1 MRNFLKIS
9 LTIVGFALMM
19 GVADVQPA
27 HAIPVTYSTSGSF
40 SVNNGGGTFSGTMDG
55 NGSSI
60 TFFGSPGSML
70 TISFQGIT
78 PPSTVEATPFTFASL
93 GTFQTSV
100 TGNGATIAPG
110 TTFTLNITQTDP
122 GSGSGSLV
130 STLTG
135 TISQNQSTGQVT
147 FTVAAV
153 TINGVEYRIRENP
166 LTLVPPATNNGMT
179 TVQAQITAIPE
190 PTTVLLLGTGLAG
203 IAAGIRKRRK
213 ATT

>member
-1 MRNFLKIS
+1 MRNLLKIS

-40 SVNNGGGTFSGTMDG
+40 
-55 NGSSI
+55 NGSGNSM
-60 TFFGSPGSML
+60 TFGSGGNML
-70 TISFQGIT
+70 TIGFTGIT
-78 PPSTVEATPFTFASL
+78 NSTVEATPFTFASL

-100 TGNGATIAPG
+100 TGSGATITPG
-110 TTFTLNITQTDP
+110 TTFTLTITQTDP
-122 GSGSGSLV
+122 GSGSGALV

-147 FTVAAV
+147 FTVTAV

-213 ATT
+213 AT